1 MQEEGRNKRSVSKR
15 STILLLLGFCFFV
28 NPVPLGLDL
37 IPDVF
42 GCILIY
48 FGLTQLA
55 YFDGKLESARK
66 SILYLLIVEL
76 IKLLMMDMIYS
87 ASISSNRMLGVTSFA
102 IVQGIVYVMFFKQF
116 FGGLGYYSMRNGCD
130 EAFKR
135 YDGTAFLSYL
145 AFFIRLLATV
155 LPELL
160 ALLET
165 ELYFETDFDVMD
177 SITAILGVKPVLVV
191 LCSMIS
197 LVASVSWIVSM
208 FGLLR
213 VFHKEAGEELDRRYY
228 TEYSSKPEMVRP
240 KKLRTGSFVFYAA
253 LAFSLDLV
261 FDSIRVVPFSAM
273 FLLLALGGWM
283 LRGISSFKKTKLWAI
298 PSFILMLGTEIF
310 RMYFTSQGAIVI
322 FETDLWIVAVCSA
335 LAVITAPVCLICIR
349 SLLEE
354 LRQLQQNLGGNPIET
369 KNAWVSSCVLVVLW
383 ASGFAVP
390 YFYSSVSTLR
400 FFAALVFIYQT
411 AKLIVQINDEEIQ
424 RFILYGKG

>member
-1 MQEEGRNKRSVSKR
+1 MQEEGKNKRSISKR
-15 STILLLLGFCFFV
+15 STILLCLGFCFFV

-66 SILYLLIVEL
+66 SILYLLIVEFV
-76 IKLLMMDMIYS
+76 KLLMMDMIYS
-87 ASISSNRMLGVTSFA
+87 TNISSNRMLGVTSFA

-130 EAFKR
+130 ETFKR

-145 AFFIRLLATV
+145 SFFIRLLATV

-160 ALLET
+160 ALVET

-177 SITAILGVKPVLVV
+177 SITALLGVKPVLVV

-213 VFHKEAGEELDRRYY
+213 VFHKEAGEDLDRKYY
-228 TEYSSKPEMVRP
+228 SEYTSRPEMVRP
-240 KKLRTGSFVFYAA
+240 KKLRAGSFVFYTA
-253 LAFSLDLV
+253 LVFSLDLV
-261 FDSIRVVPFSAM
+261 FDSIRVIPFSVM
-273 FLLLALGGWM
+273 FILLPLGGWM
-283 LRGISSFKKTKLWAI
+283 LKDISSFKQTKLWAI
-298 PSFILMLGTEIF
+298 PSFILMLGSEIF
-310 RMYFTSQGAIVI
+310 RMNFTSQGAIVI
-322 FETDLWIVAVCSA
+322 YETDLWIVGVCSA
-335 LAVITAPVCLICIR
+335 LAVATAPICLICIR
-349 SLLEE
+349 SFLAE

-369 KNAWVSSCVLVVLW
+369 KNAWISCCVLVVLW

-390 YFYSSVSTLR
+390 YFYSFISTLR
-400 FFAALVFIYQT
+400 FFASVVFIYQT